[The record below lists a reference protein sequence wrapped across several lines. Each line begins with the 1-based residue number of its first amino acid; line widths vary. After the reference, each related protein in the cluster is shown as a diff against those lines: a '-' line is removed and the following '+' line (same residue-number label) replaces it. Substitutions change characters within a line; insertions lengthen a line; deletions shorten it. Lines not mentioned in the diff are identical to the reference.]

1 MNQEQ
6 NIEQQLWSYIDG
18 HSSGEE
24 RSSIEKLLQ
33 SNLEW
38 KNKYR
43 ELIEIHQ
50 LINSAE
56 LEQPSLRFTKKCDGG
71 NCAISHCA
79 GN

>member
-38 KNKYR
+38 KTNTV
-43 ELIEIHQ
+43 
-50 LINSAE
+50 S
-56 LEQPSLRFTKKCDGG
+56 
-71 NCAISHCA
+71 
-79 GN
+79 